1 MAWATKAAQPIAQGG
16 RRQNAGE
23 FRLPLRKHLAQGRG
37 KQGLGSGL
45 SSQMAIAIEVAG
57 VAIEIFAAAK
67 LQRIDENADDDRR
80 IAAGAGL
87 GGTAN

>member
-1 MAWATKAAQPIAQGG
+1 
-16 RRQNAGE
+16 
-23 FRLPLRKHLAQGRG
+23 
-37 KQGLGSGL
+37 
-45 SSQMAIAIEVAG
+45 MAIAIEVAG

-80 IAAGAGL
+80 IATGAGL